1 MEYSHAYRSIR
12 EGLTFSKLHMQNASQ
27 IVANSSSRHEAKR
40 RAFAVLHRLQ
50 LQHNNDVW
58 WQFDG
63 KERDGERIEWIAQL
77 HVTSFAPFGC
87 LYALFDTPLTY
98 ANKPINPA
106 QLA

>member
-1 MEYSHAYRSIR
+1 MCLRVDLMSTTAPHDQGQRGVHDLLCRDAA
-12 EGLTFSKLHMQNASQ
+12 M
-27 IVANSSSRHEAKR
+27 KR
-40 RAFAVLHRLQ
+40 RGFAVLHP